1 MKIKTRQIIIIVLII
16 LLVWIIS
23 CKMKEMYEE
32 SVGPTP
38 EVEEETEV
46 EEDPEIKKKIEE
58 SEITQEDLDALVGL
72 L

>member
-1 MKIKTRQIIIIVLII
+1 MKMNIKTRQIIIIVLII

-32 SVGPTP
+32 SAGPTSQ
-38 EVEEETEV
+38 EDGV

-58 SEITQEDLDALVGL
+58 NEITQEDLDALVGL